1 MNYCE
6 KIRYNIYTTEVAD
19 FTTMADT
26 LLAQLPKDESIFR
39 LVFFGT
45 PANNEEYVTRRNI
58 LWNKIQQRYE
68 DRLPVMSYVSQPA
81 LDGALTLE
89 VHSYRADENDHIT
102 YHPNKGFPYVTLE
115 NADGR
120 FLFAG
125 GFHSDILDFNIQQ
138 QAVEIFR
145 LASEVLHKE
154 NFPIENIIRQWNYI
168 EQITSFDGADQHYQ
182 MFNNVRS
189 NFYNQAVWTNGY
201 PAATGIGTN
210 LGGVLVDIDAAV
222 FTPCLLC
229 YPDRQQ
235 IADCRPCLL
244 AASIGNRPTTKDDTQ
259 VRTCQKYDVRRQ
271 KTYLRIGYS
280 RYPGRREPDRSRSR
294 TAASHHNGEYSPTD
308 RRCTTENAARLS
320 EKQIRL

>member
-45 PANNEEYVTRRNI
+45 PANKEEYVTRRNI
-58 LWNKIQQRYE
+58 LCNKIQQRYE

-89 VHSYRADENDHIT
+89 AHSYRADENDRIT

-125 GFHSDILDFNIQQ
+125 GFHSDILDFNIH
-138 QAVEIFR
+138 A
-145 LASEVLHKE
+145 L
-154 NFPIENIIRQWNYI
+154 
-168 EQITSFDGADQHYQ
+168 SF
-182 MFNNVRS
+182 
-189 NFYNQAVWTNGY
+189 W
-201 PAATGIGTN
+201 ICWI
-210 LGGVLVDIDAAV
+210 L
-222 FTPCLLC
+222 
-229 YPDRQQ
+229 
-235 IADCRPCLL
+235 
-244 AASIGNRPTTKDDTQ
+244 
-259 VRTCQKYDVRRQ
+259 
-271 KTYLRIGYS
+271 
-280 RYPGRREPDRSRSR
+280 
-294 TAASHHNGEYSPTD
+294 
-308 RRCTTENAARLS
+308 
-320 EKQIRL
+320 